1 MLVGPIGISST
12 VRTCKNL
19 EALISRNIILRKDKP
34 FGALPKFL
42 MKIPALAN
50 ENHRREKIQR
60 LAGSLQPFWH
70 VVMHT
75 KAL

>member
-1 MLVGPIGISST
+1 M
-12 VRTCKNL
+12 
-19 EALISRNIILRKDKP
+19 LRKNKP

-42 MKIPALAN
+42 MKISALAY

-60 LAGSLQPFWH
+60 LTGSLQPFWH

-75 KAL
+75 PKAL

>member
-1 MLVGPIGISST
+1 MKFTQVSFL
-12 VRTCKNL
+12 RTCKNL
-19 EALISRNIILRKDKP
+19 EALISRNIMFRKDKP

-42 MKIPALAN
+42 MKISALAY

-60 LAGSLQPFWH
+60 LTGSLQPFWH

-75 KAL
+75 PKAL